1 MSYTAIIFAKKEHVA
16 YVTINRPEA
25 NNVVNQQ
32 MAQEIKEVCRQ
43 VNLDDEIYVVV
54 LTATGDVFCAGSEL
68 EPGERKFSP
77 TAAIASVDRPV
88 IAAINGDAIGG
99 GLEIALCCDI
109 RIASDKAC
117 FGLPQVA
124 HGAIPIN
131 GGTQRLARIVG
142 KGKALEMLFTAE
154 YINAGEALEIGLV
167 SKVIPGERLADEAE
181 TLART
186 LAAKGPIALRYVK
199 EAVNKGTDMTL
210 KKSSGLEVMLKKP
223 MRNSAGFTQWWKKN
237 SRRNSGKEDWN
248 F

>member
-1 MSYTAIIFAKKEHVA
+1 MSYTAIIFARKEHVA

-25 NNVVNQQ
+25 NNIGNQQ
-32 MAQEIKEVCRQ
+32 LAQEIEEVCRQ
-43 VNLDDEIYVVV
+43 VNRDDEIYVVV

-68 EPGERKFSP
+68 KPGERKFSP
-77 TAAIASVDRPV
+77 TAAIAGIDRPV
-88 IAAINGDAIGG
+88 IAAINGDAIGE

-124 HGAIPIN
+124 HGVIPMN

-154 YINAGEALEIGLV
+154 SINAGEALEVGLV
-167 SKVIPGERLADEAE
+167 NKVMPGEKLAGEAE
-181 TLART
+181 ALAKTLAS
-186 LAAKGPIALRYVK
+186 KGPIALRYVK

-210 KKSSGLEVMLKKP
+210 EQGLRLEADLYFLLHTTADRTEGVRAFLEKRIPK
-223 MRNSAGFTQWWKKN
+223 FK
-237 SRRNSGKEDWN
+237 GK
-248 F
+248 